1 MTVLLKTYYPIPRF
15 PPISLS
21 GAACAL
27 GCSHC
32 DGHYL
37 GGMLPAATPESLVE
51 RCRALAH
58 EGAVGVLLSG
68 GSDKDGSILNLALMT
83 DAIRTVRRET
93 DLILNVHPGLIDAA
107 TAQNLTVDFASLDI
121 PSDDVIRR
129 VLGLDATTAD
139 YIAAYRNLRGAS
151 IDVVPH
157 VTVYTGDEARLLR
170 DIAADGAAPRVI
182 VVIVFSP
189 TRGTLMADEPAPG
202 PDAVARVIN
211 EIKATFP
218 QTEIALGCMRP
229 RSRALRDA
237 IEVAALDAG
246 VARMELPSQRT
257 LHYAT
262 ALGYAIAQFDAC
274 CALPE
279 AFEAGAAR
287 VIAG

>member
-1 MTVLLKTYYPIPRF
+1 VTVLLKTYYPIPRF

-21 GAACAL
+21 GAACEL
-27 GCSHC
+27 QCSHC

-37 GGMLPAATPESLVE
+37 GGMLPATTPEALVE
-51 RCRALAH
+51 RCRVLAQD
-58 EGAVGVLLSG
+58 GAIGVLLSG
-68 GSDKDGSILNLALMT
+68 GSDENGKILNLASMT
-83 DAIRTVRRET
+83 GAIRTVKRET
-93 DLILNVHPGLIDAA
+93 NLILNVHPGLIDAT

-139 YIAAYRNLRGAS
+139 YITAYRNLRAAD

-170 DIAADGAAPRVI
+170 EIAADDAPRVI

-202 PDAVARVIN
+202 PEVVARVVT
-211 EIKATFP
+211 EVKATFP
-218 QTEIALGCMRP
+218 DTEIALGCMRP

-246 VARMELPSQRT
+246 VSRMELPSQRT
-257 LHYAT
+257 LRYAT
-262 ALGYAIAQFDAC
+262 ARGYAIAQFDAC

-279 AFEAGAAR
+279 AYETTATR
-287 VIAG
+287 ITTC